1 MKKKTLFSL
10 ALASILMV
18 GCQQDEFVSMNEDTS
33 VDLGKRPELGQ
44 VSLNW
49 GIPTTRMALNTMNN
63 YSFVWEEGDKLGA
76 AIVDQLTD
84 EVLGG
89 TKTIP
94 GSNDFNGEDYS
105 SLEWSYLDYVTGATK
120 EIEVAGKKVKVTAK
134 EAGIDVSQFYKEVD
148 YISSNYP
155 YARDAKGAWTTQA
168 NLVEGNYVFYAPYN
182 QAHLT
187 RQPIV
192 VTLPMEQDCT
202 EESKA
207 LKDFYKGTDPVAV
220 GIDFLSAPD
229 NRNDVIYPSVKMTN
243 IFAYPQITIKNDF
256 NGYLFKGDDAVDS
269 KYYSSAAAG
278 KYTMKLKKV
287 EIYTTELGAPM
298 DYKRALSTKQFKDE
312 VNENGWDN
320 DEKKFTTGET
330 SKILAATSA
339 YNEENYP
346 AYPATQADA
355 KTDAGYAT
363 QYANGS
369 DDLIS
374 DYEVKHITCDLGGKE
389 LKNGESYKFFAIMP
403 AEDYKSGLFAKVYVE
418 IDGVSYIILTS
429 TDELGIVEDEE
440 AENNGYAYFTDA
452 TAALGDYN
460 FSDPKHG
467 SQGVRLV
474 RGQRF
479 PSAEV
484 MEDASA
490 VKDFAGS
497 LMTINLVGGKKQAAY
512 AMATE
517 VQTENKGIVDN
528 ADFIDHIAKKIQR
541 GTDLT
546 ENTDVQTTSRDKWA
560 AGNIAFAPNNKVVIN
575 AELIKALYN
584 TLYDKR
590 PDGSATAT
598 GTVLTLN
605 ATRLPIASDVVVT
618 LKVAGSTV
626 YTFTT
631 SDNVSYDIDFGLLVG
646 DEGSALVNGINT
658 ISADA
663 TLKVAK
669 DVTGAVVFVTDGTA
683 TLDNATGITGINVA
697 ASATLKVDCST
708 DALIMSKGTIEI
720 TEKGALTNANNVL
733 EGTVQND
740 YLKAIAGNVKDAT
753 ISAEMV
759 GWPTTTIPATAKVNA
774 LSINIGAAGA
784 LNINKAE
791 VEKLANLKDVAIT
804 LGNNVTSIKSST
816 SVTLTNIKNMT
827 ATATDVKWTTTA
839 NRITIY
845 CGVDEPATN
854 FFTNIAAGTGVTFAK

>member
-89 TKTIP
+89 TKTIS
-94 GSNDFNGEDYS
+94 GSADFNGENYS
-105 SLEWSYLDYVTGATK
+105 SLSWTYLQYVNGVTQDFENA
-120 EIEVAGKKVKVTAK
+120 AGKKVKVTAK
-134 EAGIDVSQFYKEVD
+134 ETGADISKFYKEVD

-287 EIYTTELGAPM
+287 EIYTTEANAPM
-298 DYKRALSTKQFKDE
+298 DYKRALSTQQFKKE

-330 SKILAATSA
+330 SKILAATSV

-346 AYPATQADA
+346 AYPKDQTEA

-363 QYANGS
+363 QYASGT

-374 DYEVKHITCDLGGKE
+374 AYEVKHITCDLGGKE

-403 AEDYKSGLFAKVYVE
+403 AEDYGESLFAKVYVE
-418 IDGVSYIILTS
+418 IDGESYIILTNT
-429 TDELGIVEDEE
+429 TDLKVVEDEK
-440 AENNGYAYFTDA
+440 AENKGYAYFTDA
-452 TAALGDYN
+452 TAALDDYN

-467 SQGVRLV
+467 NQGVRLV

-479 PSAEV
+479 PAAEV
-484 MEDASA
+484 LEDASA

-512 AMATE
+512 AMAKE
-517 VQTENKGIVDN
+517 VQIEDKGIVDN
-528 ADFIDHIAKKIQR
+528 ADFIDHITRKVQR
-541 GTDLT
+541 GTSLT
-546 ENTDVQTTSRDKWA
+546 ENTDVQTENRDKWA

-584 TLYDKR
+584 TLYDVR
-590 PDGSATAT
+590 PAGDAT

-618 LKVAGSTV
+618 LKAAGSTV

-631 SDNVSYDIDFGLLVG
+631 SDNVSYDIDFGSLVG